1 MASSSRD
8 RLEAAL
14 QRINEPTGEGSR
26 AFRKLY
32 VEQARAAADAADQR
46 TRFGHSL
53 GPLDGRIVSIKD
65 LFDVAGEP
73 TTGGAK
79 VYESAPPATSDAPVI
94 RRLRAAG
101 AVIVGKT
108 NMTEFAFSGIG
119 MNPHYGTPGNPAD
132 RSRVPGGSSSGAAVA
147 LADGMCEISIGS
159 DTGGS
164 VRVPA
169 AFCGVIGFKPTQN
182 RISRKGAMAL
192 SLTLDS
198 VGPLTKCVADAAA
211 TDAVLAGEPTR
222 PLARREVAGLRLAL
236 PRGRLLAGLDKSVE
250 TAFEGAI
257 SLLKQAGA
265 WIAEIDIEPLLD
277 DLDRIHAI
285 GSISAV
291 EAAYV
296 HRDVLAKAA
305 NQIDQRVVRRIQ
317 SGCDLS
323 GADYVRMIEIR
334 RAAVENAAEQ
344 FAPYDAIVLPTTAVV
359 APAIEELAKDDELF
373 ARVNL
378 RVLRNTTVFNLLD
391 CCGLSLPIP
400 GARPL
405 PVGFMM
411 MGARGTDANVLAA
424 GAAVERLFAA

>member
-1 MASSSRD
+1 MASLSRD

-14 QRINEPTGEGSR
+14 ARINDPKGEGSR

-32 VEQARAAADAADQR
+32 AEEARAAADAADAR
-46 TRFGHSL
+46 AKHGHSL
-53 GPLDGRIVSIKD
+53 GPLDGKIVSIKD

-79 VYESAPPATSDAPVI
+79 VYESAAPAKADAPVI
-94 RRLRAAG
+94 QRLRGAG

-132 RSRVPGGSSSGAAVA
+132 RGRVPGGSSSGAAVA

-169 AFCGVIGFKPTQN
+169 AFCGVTGFKPTQS
-182 RISRKGAMAL
+182 RIPRTGAMAL

-198 VGPLTKCVADAAA
+198 VGPMTPSIADAAA
-211 TDAVLAGEPTR
+211 TDAILAGER
-222 PLARREVAGLRLAL
+222 PPKLVLREPSALRLAVA
-236 PRGRLLAGLDKSVE
+236 RGRLLSGLDKAVE
-250 TAFEGAI
+250 SAFDRAI
-257 SLLKQAGA
+257 FLLGRAGA
-265 WIAEIDIEPLLD
+265 RIVDIDIEPLLD
-277 DLDRIHAI
+277 GLDQIHAI

-296 HRDVLAKAA
+296 HRDVLDKRARE
-305 NQIDQRVVRRIQ
+305 IDQRVVRRIQ
-317 SGCDLS
+317 SGCKVS

-334 RAAVENAAEQ
+334 RATVEKAAEQ
-344 FAPYDAIVLPTTAVV
+344 FAPYDAIVLPTTAIV
-359 APAIEELAKDDELF
+359 APVIADLAKDDELF

-378 RVLRNTTVFNLLD
+378 HVLRNTTVFNLLD

-400 GARPL
+400 DAGPL

-411 MGARGTDANVLAA
+411 MGARGTDANILAA
-424 GAAVERLFAA
+424 GVAVEKLFH